1 MQALSGSSLQN
12 CLCGQKVNTS
22 RWAFSRARP
31 RTVTRAEDRPQTQ
44 TDESENAPP
53 SSNGADKKK
62 GPRLSFAPNTRS
74 GMGYTDDDS
83 AGQTNIFAVEPRLYL
98 AGSDRDVVTSPGANI
113 AIVTAAALAIAGIAS
128 GLIINF
134 NNKEPRVAIEDEPGQ
149 YLTLSQYKDKFS
161 VSTSPAPSTS

>member
-1 MQALSGSSLQN
+1 
-12 CLCGQKVNTS
+12 
-22 RWAFSRARP
+22 
-31 RTVTRAEDRPQTQ
+31 
-44 TDESENAPP
+44 
-53 SSNGADKKK
+53 
-62 GPRLSFAPNTRS
+62 
-74 GMGYTDDDS
+74 MGYTDDDS